1 MANDGDHAGTG
12 LPIGLGGKA
21 PAEHDRRTDDG
32 VIVAADVLPGHALGS
47 VGRADTEGAPSKRRD
62 AAERRRGPITLVERV
77 VGRQFELGS
86 WIVAEE
92 KQTFRLM
99 HGHGP
104 EQDGIHQREDRG
116 VAADPDGERGNGRD
130 RKAARTT
137 ERADG
142 VANIAPDIFEP
153 GQRALIALPLDRLRQ
168 AAGANARRARRL
180 VRRKA
185 ATAFIGS
192 RELDVQPQL
201 LVEIGVGAD
210 AGDGGPQPRQPLA
223 HRRRGS

>member
-1 MANDGDHAGTG
+1 M
-12 LPIGLGGKA
+12 
-21 PAEHDRRTDDG
+21 
-32 VIVAADVLPGHALGS
+32 
-47 VGRADTEGAPSKRRD
+47 
-62 AAERRRGPITLVERV
+62 
-77 VGRQFELGS
+77 
-86 WIVAEE
+86 AEE
-92 KQTFRLM
+92 EKTFRLM

-130 RKAARTT
+130 RKAARTN
-137 ERADG
+137 EGADG

-223 HRRRGS
+223 QSGGDHDGSRRSACIVDAVRSHRAFSRSNWRRPLAVIV